1 MCLFSGGKSPQVPIR
16 VPMDDMDKKV
26 KGIVRDYETQTFENQ
41 YYEGIIQD
49 ICKVYNEKSSSPS

>member
-1 MCLFSGGKSPQVPIR
+1 
-16 VPMDDMDKKV
+16 MDDMDKKV